1 MFRVERSWDAE
12 QSTIRLIGRVRSAHL
27 GEIKNQIA
35 GCGPR
40 VTLDLEDVT
49 VVDVVVVRFLGK
61 CEHEGYVLLHCP
73 AYVREWISREGV
85 KGMQKM
91 RNERA
96 PAGTDPR
103 AGDRAMGATKVAVL
117 PASPPSGTKEALR
130 RQYGGAIQ
138 ISGKED
144 AFYERHLIFDNVV
157 DPEATGL
164 RERYEAFARS
174 MRDVLS
180 QRWIRTEQT
189 YQRVNPKRAY
199 YLSMEFLIGRSL
211 SNNITN
217 LLLSPFVSEAVRELA
232 LDWLGLLEQEPDAGL
247 GSGGLG
253 RLAACFLDSM
263 ATMQLPAMGYGIRYE
278 YGMFRQSIENG
289 WQHEHPDNWLRRPDP
304 WEVARPDERVELK
317 VGCTFELREGVLQ
330 PVSRQPSTLIGV
342 PFDRPVVGYGGKTI
356 NTLRLWAAAAS
367 DYFDFQAF
375 SHGDFVG
382 ALAGT
387 LEAES
392 LTRVLYPDD
401 STTQGQGLR
410 FMQEWFLV
418 ACSLADLI
426 RRFRRT
432 NADWDSLP
440 EKVAIQLNDTH
451 PSIAVPELMRILL
464 DEAHLGWDQAW
475 ELTQR
480 TLAYTNHTLLPEA
493 LEKWPLEWFETPFPR
508 LAEIVFE
515 INRRLLDSVR
525 HRFPSDEGRVQRAS
539 LIEEGP
545 TKHVRMAN
553 LAIVGSHS
561 TNGVAAIHSALLRS
575 TTVKDLAEMF
585 PERFG
590 NKTNGVTPRRWLLLA
605 NPALART
612 ITEAIGD
619 DWIADLG
626 QLTKLKP
633 LADDSGF
640 RDAFRATK
648 RAAKSA
654 FAQWLRSS
662 SGQTVDP
669 EAIFDCQ
676 IKRFH
681 EYKRQCLNALRIVV
695 LYNRLR
701 DNPMLDLTPRT
712 FLFAGK
718 AAPGYYLAKLV
729 IKLLNNLAV
738 TIDSDPSVRGRL
750 KVVFLPEYSVSLAER
765 LIPATDVSNQ
775 ISTAGYE
782 ASGTSNMKFMMN
794 GALTIGTRDGATIE
808 MAQEAGEENFFLFG
822 LTAEQVAS
830 SRSWYNPRW
839 HYDNQPELRAAM
851 DLICSDHF
859 SRNEPGVFTPLR
871 DTLLT
876 RDYYMNLA
884 DLESYLE
891 ADRSLWALC
900 GNSDAWA
907 RKAILN
913 VASSGKFS
921 SDRTISEYAADI
933 WHVKP
938 CPVP

>member
-1 MFRVERSWDAE
+1 MSTKRAVPLNSPKLIPTKMSTSKASELLE
-12 QSTIRLIGRVRSAHL
+12 QY
-27 GEIKNQIA
+27 
-35 GCGPR
+35 GCGPIPF
-40 VTLDLEDVT
+40 V
-49 VVDVVVVRFLGK
+49 
-61 CEHEGYVLLHCP
+61 
-73 AYVREWISREGV
+73 
-85 KGMQKM
+85 
-91 RNERA
+91 
-96 PAGTDPR
+96 GT
-103 AGDRAMGATKVAVL
+103 
-117 PASPPSGTKEALR
+117 EN
-130 RQYGGAIQ
+130 
-138 ISGKED
+138 
-144 AFYERHLIFDNVV
+144 AFYERHLVFDRVI
-157 DPEATGL
+157 DPKVASA
-164 RERYEAFARS
+164 RERFEAFS
-174 MRDVLS
+174 SSIRDVLA
-180 QRWIRTEQT
+180 QRWVLTKTT
-189 YQRVNPKRAY
+189 YERENAKRIY
-199 YLSMEFLIGRSL
+199 YLSMEFVLGRSL
-211 SNNITN
+211 ANNVTN
-217 LLLSPFVSEAVRELA
+217 LLLDPLAMQAVKHKN

-247 GSGGLG
+247 GNGGLG

-263 ATMQLPAMGYGIRYE
+263 ATMQLPAMGYGLRYE
-278 YGMFRQSIENG
+278 YGMFRQSFKDG
-289 WQHEHPDNWLRRPDP
+289 WQQEQPDNWLRRPDP
-304 WEVARPDERVELK
+304 WEVARPHEKVEVKLN
-317 VGCTFELREGVLQ
+317 CSFDLRGGTLRAV
-330 PVSRQPSTLIGV
+330 PGKTCSLIGI

-356 NTLRLWAAAAS
+356 NTLRLWAAAAP
-367 DYFDFQAF
+367 DYFDFQKF
-375 SHGDFVG
+375 SSGDFVG
-382 ALAGT
+382 ALAET
-387 LEAES
+387 LSAES

-401 STTQGQGLR
+401 STSMGQGLR
-410 FMQEWFLV
+410 FVQEYFLV
-418 ACSLADLI
+418 ACSLADLV
-426 RRFRRT
+426 RRFRRG
-432 NADWDSLP
+432 NADWSTLP

-451 PSIAVPELMRILL
+451 PTMAVPELMRILL

-475 ELTQR
+475 DLTQR
-480 TLAYTNHTLLPEA
+480 ALAYTNHTLLPEA
-493 LEKWPLEWFETPFPR
+493 LEKWPVPWFEVLLPR
-508 LAEIVFE
+508 HIEIIFE

-525 HRFPSDEGRVQRAS
+525 HRFPGDEGRVERTS
-539 LIEEGP
+539 LIEEAP

-575 TTVKDLAEMF
+575 MTVKDLAEMF

-619 DWIADLG
+619 DWIEDLG
-626 QLTKLKP
+626 ELTKLKP
-633 LADDSGF
+633 LADDAGF
-640 RDAFRATK
+640 RDAYRATK

-669 EAIFDCQ
+669 DSIFDCQ

-701 DNPMLDLTPRT
+701 DNPMLELTPRT

-729 IKLLNNLAV
+729 IKLLNSLAV

-794 GALTIGTRDGATIE
+794 GTRDGATIE

-851 DLICSDHF
+851 DLVSSNHF
-859 SRNEPGVFTPLR
+859 SRNEPGVFAPLR

-884 DLESYLE
+884 DLGSYLE
-891 ADRSLWALC
+891 ADRNLWALC
-900 GNSDAWA
+900 GNSDAWT

-921 SDRTISEYAADI
+921 SDRTISEYATDI

-938 CPVP
+938 CPIP